1 MAQSHTKDR
10 SGTSRIPVQHK
21 ITASH
26 PPPRKFTL
34 LSFPPRGFRDQPQT
48 QVDMPDLEVS
58 IEFPILRIRPCR
70 KPSCSPRKR
79 TKAADRPVHA
89 A

>member
-34 LSFPPRGFRDQPQT
+34 LSFPPRGFGDQPQT
-48 QVDMPDLEVS
+48 QVDMPNLEVS
-58 IEFPILRIRPCR
+58 IEFPIL
-70 KPSCSPRKR
+70 
-79 TKAADRPVHA
+79 
-89 A
+89 